1 MFGLNKLVL
10 DKCEKITTVSKDG
23 TEATTKW
30 VLFNKAGE
38 EVILSVKTV
47 KMADID
53 AKIATLQAEK
63 VEISNLTKE
72 VVEQVE
78 VK

>member
-30 VLFNKAGE
+30 VLYNKGGK

-47 KMADID
+47 KVADID
-53 AKIATLQAEK
+53 AKIAVLQSEK
-63 VEISNLTKE
+63 TAITEAIIK
-72 VVEQVE
+72 
-78 VK
+78 

>member
-1 MFGLNKLVL
+1 MFGLSKLVL
-10 DKCEKITTVSKDG
+10 DKCDKITTVSKDS

-30 VLFNKAGE
+30 VLYNKAGE
-38 EVILSVKTV
+38 EVILSAKTV
-47 KMADID
+47 KVADID
-53 AKIATLQAEK
+53 AKIAVLQAEK